1 MVRCDLNLK
10 HLNQIMAKRLTM
22 LTKKSFKMVISY
34 LYVQVMLFFYTFT
47 IRTQKANFYTANL
60 QVMS

>member
-1 MVRCDLNLK
+1 MVTCDLNLK
-10 HLNQIMAKRLTM
+10 HLDHIIAKRLTI
-22 LTKKSFKMVISY
+22 LTKKSLKMEISY

>member
-1 MVRCDLNLK
+1 MVTCDLNLK
-10 HLNQIMAKRLTM
+10 HLDQIIAKRLTK
-22 LTKKSFKMVISY
+22 LTKKTLKMEISY